1 MGEISVVTDNR
12 FDQILDEV
20 WKEVKDLKRGVLYET
35 IFILD
40 PQNAICI
47 CEAFGVQEF
56 DKFNE
61 DIHALDRIKYLSD
74 LLNETP
80 MKQAINLRNTVSS
93 ELEPLTR
100 DNSDNLTDKLS
111 NLLGFSN
118 PVDLTIRFAI
128 VGIALILVALYLL
141 NRRKQQ
147 NPQNTSTQLL
157 DSSIVKSDAILCLV
171 VPTKRIDREFRNIL
185 LYEDQL
191 TQEVTKALIDKSV
204 YFIACENKDL
214 DSCAGGLD
222 LSNQQIDYNLN
233 GDIYIELLIPLGQG
247 IIDNDMKRML
257 LRNLPANNAIIQKAK
272 LLNTL
277 SNIDRFHTA

>member
-1 MGEISVVTDNR
+1 LGEISVIADNR
-12 FDQILDEV
+12 FDRILDEV
-20 WKEVKDLKRGVLYET
+20 WKEVKDLKRGVLYKT

-40 PQNAICI
+40 PQNAIHI
-47 CEAFGVQEF
+47 CESFGIQEF
-56 DKFNE
+56 DKFND

-80 MKQAINLRNTVSS
+80 MKQAINLRSTGSP
-93 ELEPLTR
+93 ELETFTR
-100 DNSDNLTDKLS
+100 GNSDNLTDKLS

-118 PVDLTIRFAI
+118 PVDLTIRLAI
-128 VGIALILVALYLL
+128 IGIALILVALYLL
-141 NRRKQQ
+141 NRRKQPNSQ
-147 NPQNTSTQLL
+147 NISTQLP
-157 DSSIVKSDAILCLV
+157 DSSIAKSDATLCLV

-185 LYEDQL
+185 LSEDRL
-191 TQEVTKALIDKSV
+191 TQEVTKALIDRSV

-222 LSNQQIDYNLN
+222 LSNQPIDYDLN
-233 GDIYIELLIPLGQG
+233 GDIYIELLIPLGG
-247 IIDNDMKRML
+247 GTIDNDMKRML
-257 LRNLPANNAIIQKAK
+257 LRNLPVNNAIIQKVK

>member
-1 MGEISVVTDNR
+1 MGETSVIADNR
-12 FDQILDEV
+12 FDRILDEV
-20 WKEVKDLKRGVLYET
+20 WKEVKDLKRGVLYRT

-40 PQNAICI
+40 PQNAIHI

-61 DIHALDRIKYLSD
+61 DIHTLNRIKYLSD

-80 MKQAINLRNTVSS
+80 MKQAINLRNTGSP
-93 ELEPLTR
+93 ELEPFTR
-100 DNSDNLTDKLS
+100 GNSDNLTDKLS

-118 PVDLTIRFAI
+118 PVDLTIRLAI
-128 VGIALILVALYLL
+128 IGIALILIALYLL
-141 NRRKQQ
+141 NRRKQPNSQ
-147 NPQNTSTQLL
+147 NISTQLP

-185 LYEDQL
+185 LSKDRL

-204 YFIACENKDL
+204 YFVACENKDL
-214 DSCAGGLD
+214 DSCAGELD
-222 LSNQQIDYNLN
+222 LSNQSIDYDLN
-233 GDIYIELLIPLGQG
+233 GDIYIELFIPLGG
-247 IIDNDMKRML
+247 SIIDNDMKRML
-257 LRNLPANNAIIQKAK
+257 LRNLPVDNAIVRKIK

-277 SNIDRFHTA
+277 SNIDLFHTA